1 MSDGLDEP
9 GILQP
14 AVSLRHFDYQRYAP
28 APMLGELVDNF
39 WTTSWDLA
47 EGTSYTAQVL
57 PNPSVNLTV
66 TNTEADVT
74 GLVRRRYDR
83 HLAGRGY
90 AIGARFR
97 PGCFRP
103 FVDFS
108 VSELTGRHRPIAEVL
123 GRDTSA
129 LRRRIAAEPDTEAR
143 VDMLADFL
151 RGSWPEPDPTALEV
165 AAVVAQIADRRDL
178 TRVTQVA
185 ALAGGTVRSLQ
196 RVFASYVGAGPKWVI
211 QRFRLQDAA
220 VRAAAAQR
228 VDWAALA
235 VELGFADQAH
245 LTRAFTAT
253 IGLPPAAY
261 ASRAQPDLGS
271 TGVSDAVRTPVR

>member
-14 AVSLRHFDYQRYAP
+14 TVSLRHFDYQRYAP
-28 APMLGELVDNF
+28 APALADLVDNF

-47 EGTSYTAQVL
+47 EHTSYTAQVL

-83 HLAGRGY
+83 HLEGRGY
-90 AIGARFR
+90 AIGTRFR

-103 FVDFS
+103 FVDSS
-108 VSELTGRHRPIAEVL
+108 VLELTDRHRPISEVL
-123 GRDTSA
+123 GRDTA
-129 LRRRIAAEPDTEAR
+129 MLRRRIAAEPDMSAR
-143 VDMLADFL
+143 VGLLADFL
-151 RGSWPEPDPTALEV
+151 ALGWPEPDPTALEV

-178 TRVTQVA
+178 TRVAQVA
-185 ALAGGTVRSLQ
+185 ALAGGTTRRLQ

-220 VRAAAAQR
+220 VRAAAAER
-228 VDWAALA
+228 VDWAGLA

-253 IGLPPAAY
+253 IGIPPAAY
-261 ASRAQPDLGS
+261 ASQAQTDRQAI
-271 TGVSDAVRTPVR
+271 GVSDAVRTPVR